1 MSKKMKK
8 IIAAVISI
16 TFVLSSVGIVY
27 AADTHEKTD
36 TAENTVSISAENTIN
51 TSSSGK
57 DETGISGKRGARPR
71 QLFRRPQQCRVQRR
85 FVRFHPQRSEM
96 SDGAELLFQNQRKKH
111 RTV

>member
-57 DETGISGKRGARPR
+57 DETVYVFAGADGSTNKIIVSVKSTEHMLKLVKNILSCMQIIRKKFMQKAL
-71 QLFRRPQQCRVQRR
+71 QLF
-85 FVRFHPQRSEM
+85 
-96 SDGAELLFQNQRKKH
+96 
-111 RTV
+111 